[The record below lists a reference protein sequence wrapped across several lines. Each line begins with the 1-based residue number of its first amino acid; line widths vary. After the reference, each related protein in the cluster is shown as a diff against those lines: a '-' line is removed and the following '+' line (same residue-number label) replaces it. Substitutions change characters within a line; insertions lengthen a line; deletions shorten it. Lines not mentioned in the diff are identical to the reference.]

1 MIVLQIEVLNTNFS
15 VKNIY
20 FLVDM
25 LKYEFKD
32 SRLKTVN
39 EFNEI
44 YGRDGV

>member
-44 YGRDGV
+44 YSRDRV